1 MTTPDHTDPDHCATV
16 TAGYDPGTDSW
27 HVEVH
32 HNGGLRDVIPI
43 AYPQVPDQATARS
56 LAEQIAENRGLT
68 YLEENKNL
76 RPAEQILEQVREA
89 ACMTPEDD
97 PMLLEEIVRL
107 VKVAADVATLGLY
120 EARAEPKIAYE
131 TPAGSVIYQVGDT
144 VSIAAARRGTV
155 EVLTAITAV
164 TLTPQQARQ
173 FGLSLFATA
182 KEADREAARI
192 TAEAAPSGG
201 AG

>member
-1 MTTPDHTDPDHCATV
+1 MTTPDHTDPDYCATV
-16 TAGYDPGTDSW
+16 TAGYNPETDAW
-27 HVEVH
+27 HVEIH
-32 HNGGLRDVIPI
+32 TPGQDAEVIPV
-43 AYPQVPDQATARS
+43 AYPQVPDRQAARS
-56 LAEQIAENRGLT
+56 LAEQIAENRRLP
-68 YLEENKNL
+68 YLEENKGL

-89 ACMTPEDD
+89 ACTTGEDD
-97 PMLLEEIVRL
+97 PTLLEEIARL

-120 EARAEPKIAYE
+120 EAHAEPEVAYE

-173 FGLSLFATA
+173 FGLTLFATA
-182 KEADREAARI
+182 KEADREAARV
-192 TAEAAPSGG
+192 TAVTAPSGG